1 MSTASTVEREMLALI
16 NQERT
21 SRGLDPLELERNL
34 NESSED
40 HSSWMLDT
48 DRFSHTG
55 QGGSSAT
62 QRMQAAGFDLSG
74 SWRTGENI
82 AWQSERGAPGISD
95 DVAQLH
101 QNLMNSPGHRANI
114 LNPDFKYIGIGIEE
128 GDMQGYDAVMVTQNF
143 AATQGDVDLDNGGT
157 TPPVTPPV
165 EEVVEPE
172 EEEVTTPTE
181 PEVPETDVTET
192 EEPVDETPVAEVPDA
207 EEPAEETPEEDVTET
222 EEPSDETPDTD
233 VTETEQPADETP
245 ETDVTETED
254 PVEETPETDVTE
266 TEEPETPDTDVTEVE
281 DPEPDVPDTEVV
293 EVEEP
298 ETPET
303 DVTEVEEPEPE
314 TPEVVVDNGAP
325 GADCFDVQAFLAGIE
340 AFVNALQAQFDQF
353 EWSPV
358 QQADTTPEMDDF
370 DLVFDTDFAD
380 DMIETVEATVEDM
393 NDDMCGVFVFE
404 TNCGFD
410 WG

>member
-40 HSSWMLDT
+40 HSTWMLDT

-114 LNPDFKYIGIGIEE
+114 LNPEFKYIGIGIEE
-128 GDMQGYDAVMVTQNF
+128 GDMQGFDAVMVTQNF
-143 AATQGDVDLDNGGT
+143 AATQGEVDLDNGGI

-165 EEVVEPE
+165 EEVAEP

-181 PEVPETDVTET
+181 PEVPDTDVTET
-192 EEPVDETPVAEVPDA
+192 DEPVDETPVAEVPET
-207 EEPAEETPEEDVTET
+207 EEPAEETPDEDVTET
-222 EEPSDETPDTD
+222 EEPTDETPDTD
-233 VTETEQPADETP
+233 VTETEGPADETP
-245 ETDVTETED
+245 DTDVTETDD

-266 TEEPETPDTDVTEVE
+266 TEEPE
-281 DPEPDVPDTEVV
+281 PEVPD
-293 EVEEP
+293 
-298 ETPET
+298 T
-303 DVTEVEEPEPE
+303 DVTEVEEPEL
-314 TPEVVVDNGAP
+314 PEVVVDNGAP

-340 AFVNALQAQFDQF
+340 AFVNALQAHFDQF
-353 EWSPV
+353 DWSPV

-370 DLVFDTDFAD
+370 DLVFDTDVAD
-380 DMIETVEATVEDM
+380 DMIETVETTVEDM
-393 NDDMCGVFVFE
+393 NDDMCGMFVFE
-404 TNCGFD
+404 MNCGFD

>member
-21 SRGLDPLELERNL
+21 SRGLNPLELERNL

-40 HSSWMLDT
+40 HSTWMLDT

-128 GDMQGYDAVMVTQNF
+128 GDMRGFDAVMVTQNF

-157 TPPVTPPV
+157 TPPA

-172 EEEVTTPTE
+172 EEVTTPIE
-181 PEVPETDVTET
+181 PEVPESDVTET
-192 EEPVDETPVAEVPDA
+192 EEPVDETPVADVPET

-222 EEPSDETPDTD
+222 EEPTDETPDTD
-233 VTETEQPADETP
+233 VTETEEPADETP
-245 ETDVTETED
+245 DTDVTETEDPVEETPDTDVTETED
-254 PVEETPETDVTE
+254 PVEETPEEDVTE
-266 TEEPETPDTDVTEVE
+266 TEEPETPDTDVTDVE
-281 DPEPDVPDTEVV
+281 DPKP
-293 EVEEP
+293 EEP
-298 ETPET
+298 VT
-303 DVTEVEEPEPE
+303 DVVEVEEPEPE

-325 GADCFDVQAFLAGIE
+325 GADCFDVEAFLAGIQ
-340 AFVNALQAQFDQF
+340 AFVNALQAHLDQF

-370 DLVFDTDFAD
+370 DLVFDTDVAD
-380 DMIETVEATVEDM
+380 DMIETVETTVEDM
-393 NDDMCGVFVFE
+393 NDDMCGMFVFE
-404 TNCGFD
+404 MNCGFD

>member
-40 HSSWMLDT
+40 HSTWMLDT

-128 GDMQGYDAVMVTQNF
+128 GDMQGFDAVMVTQNF
-143 AATQGDVDLDNGGT
+143 AATQGEVDLDNGGT
-157 TPPVTPPV
+157 TPPVAPPA

-181 PEVPETDVTET
+181 PEAPDTDVTET
-192 EEPVDETPVAEVPDA
+192 EEPVDETPVAEVP
-207 EEPAEETPEEDVTET
+207 ET
-222 EEPSDETPDTD
+222 EEPTDETPDTD
-233 VTETEQPADETP
+233 VTETEGPADETP
-245 ETDVTETED
+245 ETDVTETDD

-281 DPEPDVPDTEVV
+281 DPEPEVPDT
-293 EVEEP
+293 
-298 ETPET
+298 
-303 DVTEVEEPEPE
+303 DITEVEEPEL
-314 TPEVVVDNGAP
+314 PEVVVDNGAS

-340 AFVNALQAQFDQF
+340 AFVNALQAHFDQF
-353 EWSPV
+353 DWSPV

-370 DLVFDTDFAD
+370 DLVFDTDVAD
-380 DMIETVEATVEDM
+380 DMIESVETTVEDT
-393 NDDMCGVFVFE
+393 NGDMCGMFVFE
-404 TNCGFD
+404 MNCGFD

>member
-40 HSSWMLDT
+40 HSTWMLDT

-128 GDMQGYDAVMVTQNF
+128 GDMQGFDAVMVTQNF
-143 AATQGDVDLDNGGT
+143 AATQGEVDLDNGGT
-157 TPPVTPPV
+157 TPPVAPPA

-181 PEVPETDVTET
+181 PEAPDTDVTET
-192 EEPVDETPVAEVPDA
+192 EEPVDETPVAEVP
-207 EEPAEETPEEDVTET
+207 ET
-222 EEPSDETPDTD
+222 EEPTDETPDTD
-233 VTETEQPADETP
+233 VTETEGPADETP
-245 ETDVTETED
+245 ETDVTETDD

-281 DPEPDVPDTEVV
+281 DPEPEVPDT
-293 EVEEP
+293 
-298 ETPET
+298 
-303 DVTEVEEPEPE
+303 DITEVEEPEL
-314 TPEVVVDNGAP
+314 PEVVVDNGAP

-340 AFVNALQAQFDQF
+340 AFVNALQAHFDQF
-353 EWSPV
+353 DWSPV

-370 DLVFDTDFAD
+370 DLVFDTDVAD
-380 DMIETVEATVEDM
+380 DMIETVETTVEDT
-393 NDDMCGVFVFE
+393 NDDMCGMFVFE
-404 TNCGFD
+404 MNCGFD

>member
-95 DVAQLH
+95 DIAQLH

-207 EEPAEETPEEDVTET
+207 EEPAEETPEEDVTE
-222 EEPSDETPDTD
+222 EPSDETPDTD

-281 DPEPDVPDTEVV
+281 DPESDVPDTDVV

-340 AFVNALQAQFDQF
+340 AFVHALQAQFDQF